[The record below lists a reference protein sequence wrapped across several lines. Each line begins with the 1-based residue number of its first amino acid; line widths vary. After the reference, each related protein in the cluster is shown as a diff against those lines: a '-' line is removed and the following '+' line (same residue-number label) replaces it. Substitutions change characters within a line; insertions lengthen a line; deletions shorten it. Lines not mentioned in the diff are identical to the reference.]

1 MSGDSKYFDD
11 LRILVFI
18 ELYLNSEV
26 YTKHRSFVKA
36 MNSHS
41 GVFNNVDNLL
51 ALSVSHSAL
60 DSGKTKMELVKQ
72 EEALSIFSPFKW
84 SGFFV
89 SLLYL

>member
-18 ELYLNSEV
+18 ELYLNSEF

-41 GVFNNVDNLL
+41 GVFNNLL